1 MTSTT
6 GDLYIRSVKSE
17 DNLKKF
23 ACQTFNKITR
33 ERKISEAVHLS
44 VKGIGQVFNW
54 ILPYHIIRFFSLL
67 H

>member
-33 ERKISEAVHLS
+33 ERKISEPVHLS
-44 VKGIGQVFNW
+44 AKGI
-54 ILPYHIIRFFSLL
+54 ID
-67 H
+67 